1 MRSNRRRD
9 WIRIEWYPSKPTS
22 DPHNVVIFLMVVMAL
37 VSFIVGFFIGTCG
50 Q

>member
-22 DPHNVVIFLMVVMAL
+22 DYNSVIFLMVVMAL
-37 VSFIVGFFIGTCG
+37 VSFIVGFFIGTC
-50 Q
+50 

>member
-22 DPHNVVIFLMVVMAL
+22 DHNGTILLVVVMVL
-37 VSFIVGFFIGTCG
+37 VSFIVGFSIGTYG